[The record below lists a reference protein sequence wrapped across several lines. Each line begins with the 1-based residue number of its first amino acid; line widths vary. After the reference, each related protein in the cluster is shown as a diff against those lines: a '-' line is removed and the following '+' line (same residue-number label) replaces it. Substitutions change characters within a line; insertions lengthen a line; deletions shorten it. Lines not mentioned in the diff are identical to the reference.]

1 MARAFVIRPFGEK
14 RDREDRRIDFER
26 IHDELFAPA
35 LAANGL
41 DGSTTGEIIDAGN
54 IREDMFA
61 LIVEADLVI
70 CDVTLHNANVFYEL
84 GIRHGLRRK
93 GTILVK
99 GRPSAETP
107 PFDLLT
113 DRYLAYPLDTPAT
126 ALADLRETIRAT
138 LVSTRDADS
147 PVFRMLPSLRE
158 ADPADIVVVPLDFA
172 EEVARARKAGA
183 LGWLRLLAD
192 ELRGL
197 RFERE
202 GLRLIARAQ
211 WQLKDYAGA
220 ETSWLAV
227 RDRAVHDIDAN
238 LALANVCERL
248 YRSSGDIGRLSRSD
262 QAIERLLA
270 SDRLDRR
277 QRAEVMAL
285 KSRNGKTRWR
295 LAFAG
300 IADAAERRRAAISRQ
315 LFTCYEEY
323 RTAYR
328 ADLNHFYSGVN
339 ACQLGRI
346 LLGLAADEAWFDIFD
361 SDAEADAAR
370 ERLRRELTELLVLVA
385 GSVDAALANLA
396 DDDDE
401 RVWAMISR
409 ADLQFLEPGQRDG
422 RVLASYRDA
431 IPLDQP
437 FAWDAARG
445 QLELFESLGLRGK
458 LARRVIDTL
467 DARFAALPRAE
478 PQRQTRLIVF
488 AGHRIDG
495 PDRQSSRFPAAAET
509 AARERIRTAIAARQG
524 PDFDCV
530 LLASAAPGADILAHE
545 TCRELGIRSVVCL
558 PMPPADFARTAFA
571 DCEPWRARFLD
582 LMRDADV
589 MQLSDRAG
597 LPHWL
602 AGRDVDPWERGNRW
616 VVKLAQSWGADEV
629 VLVALWDGLDIGD
642 GPGGTAQM
650 VALARAAGDWRIEV
664 IDAGDLAAG

>member
-84 GIRHGLRRK
+84 GIRHALRRK
-93 GTILVK
+93 GTVLVK

-113 DRYLAYPLDTPAT
+113 DRYLAYPLATPEEALDALVAT
-126 ALADLRETIRAT
+126 IAAT
-138 LVSTRDADS
+138 RVSARKADS

-158 ADPADIVVVPLDFA
+158 ADPSDIVVVPLDFA
-172 EEVARARKAGA
+172 EEVERARQAA
-183 LGWLRLLAD
+183 ATGWLRLLAD
-192 ELRGL
+192 EVRGL

-202 GLRLIARAQ
+202 GLRLVAHAQ
-211 WQLKDYAGA
+211 WQLKDFAGA
-220 ETSWLAV
+220 EASWLAV
-227 RDRAVHDIDAN
+227 REQRDDDIEAN

-248 YRSSGDIGRLSRSD
+248 YRATDDIGRLGRSD

-270 SDRLDRR
+270 NDRLDRR
-277 QRAEVMAL
+277 QRAEVTAL

-295 LAFAG
+295 LAFAA
-300 IADAAERRRAAISRQ
+300 IDDPAARRRIAVSRR
-315 LFTCYEEY
+315 LLDCYEAY
-323 RTAYR
+323 RAAYR

-346 LLGLAADEAWFDIFD
+346 LLGLANEEAWYDIFG
-361 SDAEADAAR
+361 SDPEADAVR
-370 ERLRRELTELLVLVA
+370 ERLRRELTDLQVLVT
-385 GSVDAALANLA
+385 GSVDAALANLPA
-396 DDDDE
+396 HDGE
-401 RVWAMISR
+401 RVWAAISR

-445 QLELFESLGLRGK
+445 QLALFESLGLRAG
-458 LARRVIDTL
+458 LARRVIDAI
-467 DARFAALPRAE
+467 DARFAALPHPAARR
-478 PQRQTRLIVF
+478 PTRLIVF
-488 AGHRIDG
+488 AGHRIDAPG
-495 PDRQSSRFPAAAET
+495 RHAPRFPAAAEA
-509 AARERIRTAIAARQG
+509 AARARIRAALAARQD
-524 PDFDCV
+524 PAFDCV

-545 TCRELGIRSVVCL
+545 LCRELGIRSVVCL
-558 PMPPADFARTAFA
+558 PMPAADFARTAFA
-571 DCEPWRARFLD
+571 DCEPWRGRYLD
-582 LMRDADV
+582 LMRDAEAY
-589 MQLSDRAG
+589 QLSDRAG
-597 LPHWL
+597 LPNWL
-602 AGRDVDPWERGNRW
+602 AGRRLDPWERGNRW
-616 VVKLAQSWGADEV
+616 VMKMAQSWGADEI
-629 VLVALWDGLDIGD
+629 VLVALWDGHDQGD
-642 GPGGTAQM
+642 APGGTAQM
-650 VALARAAGDWRIEV
+650 VALARAAGECRIEV
-664 IDAGDLAAG
+664 IDAGALAGG